1 MSFTAKE
8 ANIEK
13 ITRQLSDLMSERRK
27 LRTASVLVNVMV
39 GIIGMS
45 LVRSASQLF
54 LTVIFLFLLGVINA
68 IFVGSLN
75 ERIAATI
82 KELEKL
88 DVYIRGVT
96 KERKE

>member
-13 ITRQLSDLMSERRK
+13 ITRQLSELMSERRK
-27 LRTASVLVNVMV
+27 LRTASVLVNAMV

-45 LVRSASQLF
+45 LVRNASQLF

-75 ERIAATI
+75 ERITTTA

-88 DVYIRGVT
+88 GVMNKEIKDIR
-96 KERKE
+96 E

>member
-27 LRTASVLVNVMV
+27 LRTASVLVNAMV

-45 LVRSASQLF
+45 LVRSAPQLF

-75 ERIAATI
+75 ERIMTTA

-88 DVYIRGVT
+88 GVT
-96 KERKE
+96 NKEIKDIRE

>member
-27 LRTASVLVNVMV
+27 LRTASVLVNTMV

-75 ERIAATI
+75 ERIMTTA

-88 DVYIRGVT
+88 GVTNKEIKDIRG
-96 KERKE
+96 

>member
-8 ANIEK
+8 ENVEK
-13 ITRQLSDLMSERRK
+13 ITRQLSDLMTERRK
-27 LRTASVLVNVMV
+27 LRTASLIMNAAVCV
-39 GIIGMS
+39 IGMS
-45 LVRSASQLF
+45 MVRTASQLF

-75 ERIAATI
+75 ERITATA

-88 DVYIRGVT
+88 GVT
-96 KERKE
+96 NKEIKDIRE

>member
-27 LRTASVLVNVMV
+27 LRTASVLVNAMV

-75 ERIAATI
+75 ERIMTTA

-88 DVYIRGVT
+88 GVT
-96 KERKE
+96 NKEIKDIKG

>member
-27 LRTASVLVNVMV
+27 LRTASVLVNAMV

-75 ERIAATI
+75 ERILTTA

-88 DVYIRGVT
+88 GVTNKEIKDIRG
-96 KERKE
+96 

>member
-13 ITRQLSDLMSERRK
+13 ITRQLSDLMTERKK
-27 LRTASVLVNVMV
+27 LRTASLIINALVCV
-39 GIIGMS
+39 IGMS
-45 LVRSASQLF
+45 LVRNASQLF

-75 ERIAATI
+75 ERITTTA

-88 DVYIRGVT
+88 GVTNKEIKDIRG
-96 KERKE
+96 